1 MSNFWI
7 AFILT
12 LLAGLSTSIG
22 AFISLFSKRD
32 NKQFLAAALGF
43 SAGVMIYVSLVDL
56 FQQGI
61 SDMSSSLSLKTA
73 TIYGVIAFFGG
84 ILLIA
89 VIDRLIPAC
98 DNPHEIQKNN
108 EGISCNKRLFKV
120 GVLTAIAIAI
130 HNFPEGIATFIS
142 GLQDLSL
149 ALPIAFAIAL
159 HNIPE
164 GIAVATPIYYATGN
178 KKRAFFLSSI
188 SGLAEVLGGL
198 MGYLILRPFIN
209 DVVLGMVLCA
219 VAGIMVF
226 ISIDELIPT
235 AKEYDKGHI
244 SIYGFVIGMLIM
256 AVSIIAFM

>member
-1 MSNFWI
+1 MNSIWV

-12 LLAGLSTSIG
+12 LFAGLSTSIG
-22 AFISLFSKRD
+22 AFISLFSRRD

-43 SAGVMIYVSLVDL
+43 SAGVMVYVSLVDL

-61 SDMSSSLSLKTA
+61 SDMTSTFSPKIA
-73 TIYGVIAFFGG
+73 TIYGVIAFFSG

-89 VIDRLIPAC
+89 IIDRVIPAS
-98 DNPHEIQKNN
+98 DNPHEIQHNENN
-108 EGISCNKRLFKV
+108 IANKRLFKV
-120 GVLTAIAIAI
+120 GILTAIAIAI

-149 ALPIAFAIAL
+149 ALPITFAIAL

-178 KKRAFFLSSI
+178 KKRAFLLSSI

-198 MGYLILRPFIN
+198 IGYLILRPFIN

-244 SIYGFVIGMLIM
+244 SIYGFVLGMLIM
-256 AVSIIAFM
+256 AISIITFM